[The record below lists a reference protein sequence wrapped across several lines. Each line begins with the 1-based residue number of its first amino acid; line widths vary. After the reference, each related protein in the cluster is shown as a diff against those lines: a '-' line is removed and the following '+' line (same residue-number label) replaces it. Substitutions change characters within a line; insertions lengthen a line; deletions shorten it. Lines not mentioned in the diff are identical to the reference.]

1 MSHSHVEDGLLVS
14 HYLAISNR
22 QRVVASLQVKIFK
35 CQLDHLDN
43 GGDINETNEG
53 SRCLNTPWTKCR
65 GEISSHL
72 WLPFPLFINPSY
84 ISFFLYLSIKLPAVY
99 TVVVFYF
106 IFFVIRIVFSFKSHT
121 VWPNSSVLVFCFC
134 KCLLRLLIMNCFSL
148 IKYLIACQMVCTTFT
163 LADHDSSFQM
173 PSWAITRASLCIHIY
188 MDICNPIGSIKA
200 TKRLCCNLVYKSFL

>member
-1 MSHSHVEDGLLVS
+1 MSAWSP
-14 HYLAISNR
+14 R
-22 QRVVASLQVKIFK
+22 QRRGHQRDKWGKQMLKYSLNQMQRRDLFPSV
-35 CQLDHLDN
+35 
-43 GGDINETNEG
+43 
-53 SRCLNTPWTKCR
+53 TPF
-65 GEISSHL
+65 SSVHQSIIHQ
-72 WLPFPLFINPSY
+72 F
-84 ISFFLYLSIKLPAVY
+84 FFLYLSIKLPAVY
-99 TVVVFYF
+99 TVVVFLFY
-106 IFFVIRIVFSFKSHT
+106 FFVIRIVFSFKSHT

>member
-14 HYLAISNR
+14 HYLAVSNR

-84 ISFFLYLSIKLPAVY
+84 ISFF
-99 TVVVFYF
+99 FF
-106 IFFVIRIVFSFKSHT
+106 ISVHQT
-121 VWPNSSVLVFCFC
+121 SSCIHC
-134 KCLLRLLIMNCFSL
+134 
-148 IKYLIACQMVCTTFT
+148 
-163 LADHDSSFQM
+163 SSFFILFFLLLELFS
-173 PSWAITRASLCIHIY
+173 PLNLILCDLTARYWYFASV
-188 MDICNPIGSIKA
+188 S
-200 TKRLCCNLVYKSFL
+200 VYCVCWLWTVSH